1 MKGKSRKMKKI
12 VLYRQ
17 KGAALIVALLLLLI
31 LTILGIMALDANLHE
46 VNIVGNQRVYN
57 AAFYAAE
64 SGFDEFRS
72 NPPLDDPNDNVPFS
86 SSRPVG
92 TSGNTY
98 RYKWDRI
105 GTRDE
110 GEIPYQIFKVTA
122 EGSAPNFPNAGRV
135 TIEAVIEIEAGGAL
149 IPVPPMAKTR
159 IKSWREVTKAK

>member
-1 MKGKSRKMKKI
+1 MRRI

-17 KGAALIVALLLLLI
+17 KGAALIVALVLLLI
-31 LTILGIMALDANLHE
+31 LTILGIMALDASLYE
-46 VNIVGNQRVYN
+46 VNIVGNQRVYH

-72 NPPLDDPNDNVPFS
+72 HPPLGDPNDNVPFS
-86 SSRPVG
+86 SSKPVG

-105 GTRDE
+105 GTRDD

-122 EGSAPNFPNAGRV
+122 EGTAPNFPNAGRV
-135 TIEAVIEIEAGGAL
+135 TIEAVIEIEAGDTP
-149 IPVPPMAKTR
+149 IPTPPVTKAK
-159 IKSWREVTKAK
+159 IKSWREVPKAK